1 MKNAINIAER
11 KPVWVA
17 LSEIYLDTEL
27 QDADFTN
34 IALTISKS
42 PYGFEE
48 VRQIDKY
55 EVFPV
60 LYTNLLSVAG
70 EWAGFNE
77 EWLIDAISDSIN
89 KRNKANQLVLEASYA
104 SFKWMYK
111 EAWEKLE
118 RKYLESK

>member
-1 MKNAINIAER
+1 M
-11 KPVWVA
+11 
-17 LSEIYLDTEL
+17 DTEL
-27 QDADFTN
+27 QDIDIKN
-34 IALTISKS
+34 IVLTILKS
-42 PYGFEE
+42 PYDFEE
-48 VRQIDKY
+48 VRRIDKY

-77 EWLIDAISDSIN
+77 EWLIDTISDSIN
-89 KRNKANQLVLEASYA
+89 KRNKATQLLLDASYA

-118 RKYLESK
+118 KKYQELK